1 MNKTVVGVVVVAIIV
16 IFGGGIFLASRQKSQ
31 PTEISPP
38 TQRTTTSTT
47 GESTFQPGT
56 FENIK
61 TPHFVSSN
69 PENNA
74 VLTKGPSQVTINFN
88 FNLVAGS
95 AIQVL
100 ANENDV
106 VAQPAKISADKLS
119 MTALINPVEPANYK
133 VNYTACWP
141 DGSCHNGSFG
151 FTVKLP

>member
-1 MNKTVVGVVVVAIIV
+1 MNKTVIGVVVII
-16 IFGGGIFLASRQKSQ
+16 IIILGGGIFLASRQKSQ
-31 PTEISPP
+31 PAQISPP
-38 TQRTTTSTT
+38 TQQTTPTT
-47 GESTFQPGT
+47 GESALQPGT

-88 FNLVAGS
+88 FNLATGS
-95 AIQVL
+95 VISVT
-100 ANENDV
+100 ANGNNV

-119 MTALINPVEPANYK
+119 MTALINPVEPTNYK

-151 FTVKLP
+151 FTVKSP